1 MASERIP
8 LDVVA
13 KVTGHKVT
21 YVRARML
28 AGDWDIGTVTKVGK
42 KHCFDVFRA
51 KLARHMGRPLD
62 YVWPEE
68 LQ

>member
-1 MASERIP
+1 MAERMT
-8 LDVVA
+8 VEQVA
-13 KVTGHKVT
+13 MITGHKVT

-28 AGDWDIGTVTKVGK
+28 DGSWDIGTVTKIGK
-42 KHCFDVFRA
+42 KHSFDVFRA
-51 KLARHMGRPLD
+51 KFARHMGRPLD

>member
-1 MASERIP
+1 MAERMT
-8 LDVVA
+8 VEQVA
-13 KVTGHKVT
+13 MITGHKVT

-28 AGDWDIGTVTKVGK
+28 DGSWDIGTVTKVGK